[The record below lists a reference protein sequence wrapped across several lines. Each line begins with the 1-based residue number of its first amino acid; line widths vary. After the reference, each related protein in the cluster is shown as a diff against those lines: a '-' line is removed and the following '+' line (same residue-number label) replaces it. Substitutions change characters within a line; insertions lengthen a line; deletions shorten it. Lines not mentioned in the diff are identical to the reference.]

1 MGGGNFDMPIDN
13 FDHEA
18 KGQMTIEDYINP
30 VNSMV
35 AVADIFARAKKQMN
49 VFEYKTFIRALA
61 EVKWTEKMDN
71 IIYLDKKELADYCGV
86 HSDTDHLSVHLWEKV
101 GELAQHSFITI
112 KIPDQQF
119 YDSGCFINRIT
130 MLKNRVRI
138 KFDDEYLL
146 LFSQLKSGEYITL
159 WADDFLQMDNSENGA
174 RAMALYEE
182 LRQYSDTRQTNV
194 RGYGVKALKELWNMP
209 KDGKGSYMTKAG
221 HFDRPKFEQKVLEP
235 VLENLAKCKMINL
248 QMQPNGKLY
257 EKVKHGNKVMGYRFY
272 WTISNRP
279 SVATASE
286 VKQISEAV
294 DKNPQILKVAKDI
307 VEGKAKPKP
316 EKKKNGFHNFP
327 QRDYDYDELER
338 MLLQREFNKKD

>member
-35 AVADIFARAKKQMN
+35 AVADIFARARKQMS
-49 VFEYKTFIRALA
+49 VYEYKTLIRALA
-61 EVKWTEKMDN
+61 EIKWKEKAKNN
-71 IIYLDKKELADYCGV
+71 IVYLDKKELADYCGV
-86 HSDTDHLSVHLWEKV
+86 HSDTDHLSQHLWEKI
-101 GELAQHSFITI
+101 GELPANSFMRFTE
-112 KIPDQQF
+112 KDLKF
-119 YDSGCFINRIT
+119 YDNGFFINRIT
-130 MLKNRVRI
+130 MFKNRVRI
-138 KFDDEYLL
+138 KFDDDYIA
-146 LFSQLKSGEYITL
+146 LFSNLKSGEYITL
-159 WADDFLQMDNSENGA
+159 WADDFLQMDNSENGQ

-316 EKKKNGFHNFP
+316 EKKKNSFNNFS
-327 QRDYDYDELER
+327 QREYDYDELER
-338 MLLQREFNKKD
+338 MLLQRNEED